1 MKRKSLT
8 KLSINGAKFYA
19 NHGVTPEEREVG
31 GKYEVDVDLW
41 YDATNAIINDDVQF
55 AMNYE
60 EAYFIISELITGE
73 SYNLIETL
81 ANEINNMLLEK
92 FPEAK
97 KVAVKVRKLT
107 VPIRGILN
115 YVEAEQTVEREGF
128 NE

>member
-60 EAYFIISELITGE
+60 EAYFVVSELITGE

-81 ANEINNMLLEK
+81 ANEINNMLMEK
-92 FPEAK
+92 FPQAM
-97 KVAVKVRKLT
+97 KVAVKVRKIT

-115 YVEAEQTVEREGF
+115 YVEAEQTIEREGF